1 MSMKQGELTKE
12 IVTVNAV
19 KIVYERETLGK
30 TFRIYG
36 TDEQS
41 ARENPLFLATE
52 VASWIEHKD
61 VTTMLRSVDEEEKVL
76 RTLRNQNNT
85 PLKQRGNPNMT
96 FLTEEGLYEVLMQS
110 RKPLAKQFKKQVKM
124 ILKEIRLT
132 GSYSVKP
139 LTATQM
145 FIAAARALEEQ
156 DQRLSMVENGLG
168 NVVTNVS
175 SLTES
180 VADINKRLSHEEQV
194 NALTNHMLDIKDRK
208 QQKQLNQHEEEIQ
221 QLKQDRFTVKED
233 ISTDIKGFINKVF
246 DHYPH
251 FSEQGQKN
259 GKAEVYRIFYGAV
272 SEGAGHS
279 STYISTLIS
288 ERRKRLIS
296 QGLSEATAKQKI
308 TGISVINSDPQL
320 RTAAMGVIKNVE
332 DIMKAETEGGTNA

>member
-1 MSMKQGELTKE
+1 MEKKTKQLVIIENVHGYVDENGTVWLNVEDVARGLGFTQTAKSGNKVVRWERVNSYLREFGFIPTSGDGVKAEDFIPENIFYRLAMKASN
-12 IVTVNAV
+12 TVA
-19 KIVYERETLGK
+19 K
-30 TFRIYG
+30 TF
-36 TDEQS
+36 
-41 ARENPLFLATE
+41 
-52 VASWIEHKD
+52 
-61 VTTMLRSVDEEEKVL
+61 
-76 RTLRNQNNT
+76 
-85 PLKQRGNPNMT
+85 
-96 FLTEEGLYEVLMQS
+96 
-110 RKPLAKQFKKQVKM
+110 QVKVADE
-124 ILKEIRLT
+124 ILPAIRKT
-132 GSYSVKP
+132 GYYSVKP

-145 FIAAARALEEQ
+145 FIVAAKALEEQ

-180 VADINKRLSHEEQV
+180 VADINKRLDHEERV
-194 NALTNHMLDIKDRK
+194 TAFTSHMLDIKDRK
-208 QQKQLNQHEEEIQ
+208 QQKQLDQHEEEIQ

-251 FSEQGQKN
+251 FYEQGQKN
-259 GKAEVYRIFYGAV
+259 GKAEVYKIFYGAV

-279 STYISTLIS
+279 STYISILIS
-288 ERRKRLIS
+288 ERRRRLIS

-332 DIMKAETEGGTNA
+332 DIMKAETEGETNA

>member
-12 IVTVNAV
+12 IITVNAV

-52 VASWIEHKD
+52 VANWIEHKD

-76 RTLRNQNNT
+76 RTLRNQDNT

-110 RKPLAKQFKKQVKM
+110 RKPLAKQFKKQVKA

-145 FIAAARALEEQ
+145 FIAAAKALEEQ
-156 DQRLSMVENGLG
+156 EQRMTVVESGI
-168 NVVTNVS
+168 S

-180 VADINKRLSHEEQV
+180 VADINKRLDHEEQV
-194 NALTNHMLDIKDRK
+194 NAFTSHMLDIKDRK
-208 QQKQLNQHEEEIQ
+208 QQKQLDQHEEDIQ
-221 QLKQDRFTVKED
+221 QLKQDRFIVKED
-233 ISTDIKGFINKVF
+233 ISADIKGFINKVF
-246 DHYPH
+246 NHYPH
-251 FSEQGQKN
+251 FYEQGQKN
-259 GKAEVYRIFYGAV
+259 GKAEVYKIFYGAV

-288 ERRKRLIS
+288 ERRRRLIS
-296 QGLSEATAKQKI
+296 QGLSEATAKQKV

-332 DIMKAETEGGTNA
+332 DIMKTETEGETNA

>member
-12 IVTVNAV
+12 ITVAV
-19 KIVYERETLGK
+19 NNSTTVSQV
-30 TFRIYG
+30 F
-36 TDEQS
+36 TDEEFGDIRTITINS
-41 ARENPLFLATE
+41 EPWFAA
-52 VASWIEHKD
+52 VD
-61 VTTMLRSVDEEEKVL
+61 VCRALEIKNVSDALKRLDDDERMTIDL
-76 RTLRNQNNT
+76 TDSHSG
-85 PLKQRGNPNMT
+85 QRGGAQSMIFVNEP
-96 FLTEEGLYEVLMQS
+96 GLYSLVLSS
-110 RKPLAKQFKKQVKM
+110 RKPGAKRFKRWIIHDVIPALRK
-124 ILKEIRLT
+124 T
-132 GSYSVKP
+132 GTYSVKP

-145 FIAAARALEEQ
+145 FIAAAKALEEQ
-156 DQRLSMVENGLG
+156 DQRLSIVENGLG

-180 VADINKRLSHEEQV
+180 VADINKRLDHEEQV
-194 NALTNHMLDIKDRK
+194 NAFTSHMLDIKDRK
-208 QQKQLNQHEEEIQ
+208 QQEQLDQHEEDIQ
-221 QLKQDRFTVKED
+221 QLKQDRFIVKED
-233 ISTDIKGFINKVF
+233 ISADIKGFINKVF

-251 FSEQGQKN
+251 FYEQGQKN

-288 ERRKRLIS
+288 ERRRRLIS

-332 DIMKAETEGGTNA
+332 DIMKTETEGETNA

>member
-12 IVTVNAV
+12 IITVNAV

-61 VTTMLRSVDEEEKVL
+61 VTTMLRSVDEEEKVTRIMAL
-76 RTLRNQNNT
+76 QVTSAYRAGVINANT
-85 PLKQRGNPNMT
+85 ECR

-110 RKPLAKQFKKQVKM
+110 RKPLAKQFKKQVKA

-145 FIAAARALEEQ
+145 FIAAAKALEEQ
-156 DQRLSMVENGLG
+156 EQRMTVVESGI
-168 NVVTNVS
+168 S

-180 VADINKRLSHEEQV
+180 VADINKRLDHEEQV
-194 NALTNHMLDIKDRK
+194 NAFTSHMLDIKDRK
-208 QQKQLNQHEEEIQ
+208 QQEQLDQHEEDIQ
-221 QLKQDRFTVKED
+221 QLKQDRFIVKED
-233 ISTDIKGFINKVF
+233 ISADIKGFINKVF

-251 FSEQGQKN
+251 FYEQGQKN

-279 STYISTLIS
+279 STYVSTLIS
-288 ERRKRLIS
+288 ERRRRLMS